1 LPVAQF
7 ADWIA
12 ETPESITARL
22 SGAQAAQKQT
32 RVTLGIMALISMMML
47 IASYNAYLSF
57 DSAWALEQSRN
68 WVPPGD
74 PKPVSYV
81 LTEQALKD
89 WAASLDVTIS
99 FLGIRVSVD
108 EAPVLGTA
116 SLAVLSLWL
125 VLLARRENY
134 TIGFLLRDTDSSMPS
149 ADRFSN
155 TQRWL
160 VFHSIMSNS
169 FYMTFDSSLSRVETL
184 TGPKLMTATKSE
196 RKSRVFC
203 STLDIASRF
212 FFWFPAAASAAVI
225 IVDRCAYF
233 WPDPFEREAAISGA
247 AAPLFWVS
255 LVVSIGC
262 WIPLAVGC
270 WKSSQYSRATQLVLR
285 EYRDKLRA
293 DIVRH
298 LPAAG

>member
-1 LPVAQF
+1 MPIAQL
-7 ADWIA
+7 ADWTA

-32 RVTLGIMALISMMML
+32 RVTLGVMALISMMML

-57 DSAWALEQSRN
+57 DSKWALEQSKKEA
-68 WVPPGD
+68 PPD
-74 PKPVSYV
+74 PKPISYV

-89 WAASLDVTIS
+89 WATSLDVTIS

-116 SLAVLSLWL
+116 SLAVLSVWL
-125 VLLARRENY
+125 LLLARRENY
-134 TIGFLLRDTDSSMPS
+134 TVGFLLRDTDSSMAG

-160 VFHSIMSNS
+160 IFHSIMSNS
-169 FYMTFDSSLSRVETL
+169 FYMTFDASLSRVESL
-184 TGPKLMTATKSE
+184 TGPKLMNGQKSP
-196 RKSRVFC
+196 RRNRLVC
-203 STLDIASRF
+203 RALDFASRF
-212 FFWFPAAASAAVI
+212 FFWFPAAACAAVI
-225 IVDRCAYF
+225 VVDRFAYF
-233 WPDPFEREAAISGA
+233 MPDPFERSGVSSGTE
-247 AAPLFWVS
+247 APLFWVS
-255 LVVSIGC
+255 LIVAVAC
-262 WIPLAVGC
+262 WIPLAFCC
-270 WKSSQYSRATQLVLR
+270 WKSSQYCQATQWVLG

-293 DIVRH
+293 DVLRH